1 MSRPETGAPSTLS
14 IGSPRR
20 LAHVTVRKDEA
31 LAFASGHLV
40 PDSYVEQYAWTGTPE
55 QVAARIAAVA
65 EDGFR
70 DIVVLLQPMSADP
83 EPAIRRFATEV
94 VPRVHAL
101 RR

>member
-1 MSRPETGAPSTLS
+1 AIYPDSAFREHAGLELTPE
-14 IGSPRR
+14 
-20 LAHVTVRKDEA
+20 LAAMAARKDEA

-55 QVAARIAAVA
+55 QVAPRTAPVA
-65 EDGFR
+65 YAGFR
-70 DIVVLLQPMSADP
+70 EIVVLLQLMSADP

-101 RR
+101 